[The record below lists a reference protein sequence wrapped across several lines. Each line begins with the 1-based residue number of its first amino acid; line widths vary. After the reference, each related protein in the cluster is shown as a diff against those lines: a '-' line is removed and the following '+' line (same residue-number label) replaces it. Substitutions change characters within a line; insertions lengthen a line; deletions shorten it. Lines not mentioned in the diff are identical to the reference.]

1 MTTRMIYCVKLG
13 KEAPAMKFQ
22 PLPNALGKRIFDS
35 VSQEAWEGWVR
46 YQTMLINENRLSLAD
61 PQAREYIAKQMEN
74 YFFGDSA
81 AMPEG
86 FTPQG

>member
-1 MTTRMIYCVKLG
+1 MTTRMIHCVKLG

-74 YFFGDSA
+74 YFFGDGA

>member
-74 YFFGDSA
+74 YFFGDGA